1 MRRKPNRV
9 LEAVALTDYAAGGR
23 SLARVGGKVVFVEG
37 AVPGDVVDV
46 LLTRSRA
53 DWSEGRA
60 IRHHRFSAD
69 RVEPFCAHFGVC
81 GGCQWQMLPYGL
93 QLAWKQREVLEQL
106 RRIGKVD
113 LPDLLP
119 ILGAERTTAYRNKLE
134 FTFSNR
140 RYLSRE
146 EMEGAAD
153 AEALRGMKDSPALGY
168 HAPRQFDK
176 VLDIGQCHLQA
187 EPSNAIREWFRH
199 HALRDGLSFYD
210 IRAQEGFLR
219 NLVLRS
225 TRAGEW
231 MVNLVTG
238 PGGEDAV
245 GRMLSDFRVAFPET
259 VSLYH
264 TVNPKRN
271 DSLNDLEPVLIAG
284 ETHLTEVLG
293 GLRFRIGPKSF
304 FQTNTEQAERLY
316 GVVRDFAGL
325 TGEELV
331 YDLYCGT
338 GSIGLFLHAGA
349 RRVVG
354 VEVVGAAVADAV
366 ENARLNGIRHAEF
379 HVGAAED
386 VCTEAFVARHGRPD
400 VIVTD
405 PPRAGM
411 HARLVETI
419 LSVRAP
425 TVVYVSCNPATQARD
440 LQLLDAA
447 YRVTAVRPVDMFPH
461 THHIENVVRLTL
473 RDFPAG
479 APREALLL
487 EREPESHAN

>member
-9 LEAVALTDYAAGGR
+9 LEGVELTDYAAGGR
-23 SLARVGGKVVFVEG
+23 SIVRVEGKVVFVEG

-60 IRHHRFSAD
+60 IRFHRLSAE
-69 RVEPFCAHFGVC
+69 RTQPFCAHFGVC
-81 GGCQWQMLPYGL
+81 GGCQWQMLPYAR
-93 QLAWKQREVLEQL
+93 QLEWKEREVREQL
-106 RRIGKVD
+106 RRIGKVQV
-113 LPDLLP
+113 PEILP
-119 ILGAERTTAYRNKLE
+119 IIGASRTRGYRNKLE
-134 FTFSNR
+134 FTFSHR
-140 RYLSRE
+140 RYLTRE
-146 EMEGAAD
+146 EMDAAGGA
-153 AEALRGMKDSPALGY
+153 EEVRILKDRPTLGY

-176 VLDIGQCHLQA
+176 VLEIRECHLQE
-187 EPSNAIREWFRH
+187 EPSNAIREWFRD
-199 HALRDGLSFYD
+199 HAVRHGLSFYD
-210 IRAQEGFLR
+210 IRAQEGLLR

-225 TRAGEW
+225 TRGGEW

-245 GRMLSDFRVAFPET
+245 SRMLSDFMAAFPTT
-259 VSLYH
+259 VSLFH

-271 DSLNDLEPVLIAG
+271 DSIHDLEPTLVEG
-284 ETHLTEVLG
+284 QPYVTEHLE

-304 FQTNTEQAERLY
+304 FQTNPEQAERLY

-325 TGEELV
+325 TGREVV

-338 GSIGLFLHAGA
+338 GSIGIFLSAGA

-354 VEVVGAAVADAV
+354 VEAVAAAVEDARV
-366 ENARLNGIRHAEF
+366 NARLNGIVHAEF
-379 HVGAAED
+379 HAGQAEEL
-386 VCTEAFVARHGRPD
+386 CTEPFFGIHGRPD

-419 LSVRAP
+419 LAIRAP
-425 TVVYVSCNPATQARD
+425 RVVYVSCNPATQARD
-440 LQLLDAA
+440 LQLLDGA
-447 YRVTAVRPVDMFPH
+447 YRVSAAQPVDMFPH
-461 THHIENVVRLTL
+461 THHIENVVRLDL
-473 RDFPAG
+473 REG
-479 APREALLL
+479 
-487 EREPESHAN
+487 